1 MPIGATIGAG
11 LLGAG
16 ATAYGASKAAD
27 AQTKAAQ
34 EAARVQME
42 MFNRTQQ
49 NLSPFMDIGK
59 SAGNMLMG
67 ALPSLTTPFGAPAGS
82 GATGVATPQGMNA
95 ALAATPGYQFT
106 LDQGLKATQNSY
118 AAQGL
123 GSSGA
128 ALKGAGQFATGLASQ
143 TYQQQYQNYLQ
154 QQQQNYNMLY
164 GPTAL
169 GANAAAGLGSQA
181 TATGQGVANSLTGAG
196 NAQAGAWMAG
206 TGAINQGLNNA
217 AGNYM
222 QYGFMQQLLGNKGGA
237 NTYAGVTNPNAW
249 SDYNMTGLP
258 WNNA

>member
-11 LLGAG
+11 IIGAG
-16 ATAYGASKAAD
+16 VSAYGASKAAD

-49 NLSPFMDIGK
+49 NLAPYMDMGQK
-59 SAGNMLMG
+59 SGNMLMG

-82 GATGVATPQGMNA
+82 GATGQASPQGLNA

-118 AAQGL
+118 ASQGL

-128 ALKGAGQFATGLASQ
+128 AMKGAGQFATGLASQ
-143 TYQQQYQNYLQ
+143 TFQQQYQNYLQ
-154 QQQQNYNMLY
+154 QQMQNYNMLL
-164 GPTAL
+164 GPTQL

-217 AGNYM
+217 SGNYM
-222 QYGFMQQLLGNKGGA
+222 QYSLMQNMFKNQGA